1 MIFPKVEILS
11 LIIVFAKWF
20 SDVDAMPQPFEED
33 NAILEET
40 KSHSLRYVSD
50 KIRHGRDDEPG
61 LGVKRN
67 LSSNKKSKKFK
78 VKKDNKV
85 TKKESKDNKGS
96 RGIDT
101 RINTEAV
108 RLVLARFVD
117 SLDADPHRE
126 RGYHLNAGKQMI
138 DYNTCTVVQQCL
150 DPPFILSLGLMSVK
164 SRSLVY
170 KALSVAMSQESFNML
185 QLQQHSN
192 MLLGE
197 MQTWATICH
206 GECRELHDLSGL
218 LHPIVDGDLKA
229 FSDVVENTDYEQCGD
244 LRDKDRYTLWYCEDE
259 PRMIH
264 QADIDVSTGK
274 YKLGN
279 IWNEPHV
286 HGRNSQYDYF
296 SVYGDMIE
304 NGGAFGFRFSGHHMD
319 LNYMWDEDGMLVQDF
334 PVFLGHNPLIV
345 PETTPPMERD
355 PFEKEDSAHFYDPRM
370 WNSMAGVAQFA
381 EGVQLVLDCARE
393 LLLNA
398 PTSYV
403 PLTNWVSRGYIG
415 ALQFAGDKAITD
427 FDFVDLSLVSDETF
441 SNYWSMIEYTLKFAR
456 GDGSTDAEERIFRSE
471 GKAVWTTSTPPEEG
485 LPLTEE
491 DLRSNLNFLNLRIET
506 DELLFFVMVN
516 QLYTV
521 ISENEPT
528 NHLHSILIKKNLINP
543 DHACIGKMENDYTDP
558 LCVPPSQQPTPEPEP
573 VRVETMSAVFR
584 YETSLWDERSLKGK
598 ATLNINAFDEGLLQL
613 SKDSNNLGI
622 TATLFNEKAEEVFQK
637 TVGSEYS
644 RMSNTP
650 GFTDSERY
658 DPKQS
663 GWSGDTQFAIFSNT
677 KAFAAATYLSSVVD
691 TGLGNL
697 DEPIHEILS
706 EVSIYDTFAKV
717 TARMILSHS
726 SGAGPFDRFASDDPH
741 YNCIYD
747 LTTTMEECVLKYL
760 QFNAT
765 TEPLSIYSEP
775 GTVAY
780 YNNEPFC
787 ILALII
793 LRKTGKTYTDAV
805 AEYMTTPLG
814 MTETSYDCLAAKST
828 SDKPQV
834 AFGICTTGHDYPKFV
849 QMLANKGFSPDG
861 KRVLSLSSVQQMFS
875 RGTGTAF
882 NGDEYILPLQFI
894 LSSCIARSAG
904 IYSSIMGYGLGVMFI
919 PGNKGEL
926 FVHTGS
932 NGGFWIVAPGRYSAY
947 IASSSIPAIS
957 YARAALMLD
966 MFERKST
973 FMVSN
978 NITGVADVWEELT
991 ICGDGMYTE
1000 LSPVQLN
1007 GLVG

>member
-40 KSHSLRYVSD
+40 KSHSLRYVGD

-170 KALSVAMSQESFNML
+170 KTLSAAMSQESFNML

-197 MQTWATICH
+197 MQDWATTCH
-206 GECRELHDLSGL
+206 GECRELKDPNGL
-218 LHPIVDGDLKA
+218 LHPIVGGNLKESSDL
-229 FSDVVENTDYEQCGD
+229 VENTDYEQCGD
-244 LRDKDRYTLWYCEDE
+244 LRNKNKRGEERFTLWYCEDE
-259 PRMIH
+259 PRMVH
-264 QADIDVSTGK
+264 QADIDVTTGK

-296 SVYGDMIE
+296 SVYGDMVE
-304 NGGAFGFRFSGHHMD
+304 SGGAFGFRFSGHHMD
-319 LNYMWDEDGMLVQDF
+319 LNYMWNEDGILVQDF

-355 PFEKEDSAHFYDPRM
+355 HDERAHPDQFYDPLM
-370 WNSMAGVAQFA
+370 WNNMAGVAQFA
-381 EGVQLVLDCARE
+381 EGVQLVLDCASE
-393 LLLNA
+393 LLLYA

-403 PLTNWVSRGYIG
+403 PLTNWVSKGYIG
-415 ALQFAGDKAITD
+415 ALQFAGGKAITD
-427 FDFVDLSLVSDETF
+427 FDFVDLSHVSDETF
-441 SNYWSMIEYTLKFAR
+441 SKYWSMIEYTLKFAR
-456 GDGSTDAEERIFRSE
+456 GDGSTDADERIFRSE

-485 LPLTEE
+485 LPLTED

-528 NHLHSILIKKNLINP
+528 NHLHSILIQKNLINP
-543 DHACIGKMENDYTDP
+543 DHACIGKIENNYTDP
-558 LCVPPSQQPTPEPEP
+558 LCVAPKRQIPEP
-573 VRVETMSAVFR
+573 VRVQTMSAVFK
-584 YETSLWDERSLKGK
+584 YETSLWEERSLKGK
-598 ATLNINAFDEGLLQL
+598 SILDIDTFEKGLLQL
-613 SKDSNNLGI
+613 SKDGNNMGI
-622 TATLFNEKAEEVFQK
+622 TGTLFNEKAEKVFQK

-644 RMSNTP
+644 PMSNTP
-650 GFTDSERY
+650 GFTNSERY
-658 DPKQS
+658 DPLQS
-663 GWSGDTQFAIFSNT
+663 GWTGDTQFAIFSNT
-677 KAFAAATYLSSVVD
+677 KGFVAATYLSSVVD
-691 TGLGNL
+691 TGLGAL

-706 EVSIYDTFAKV
+706 ELSIHDAYANI

-726 SGAGPFDRFASDDPH
+726 SGGGRFDRFSRNDPH
-741 YNCIYD
+741 YNCKYD
-747 LTTTMEECVLKYL
+747 PTTTMEECVVKYL
-760 QFNAT
+760 QLGL
-765 TEPLSIYSEP
+765 ESEP
-775 GTVAY
+775 GTFAL
-780 YNNEPFC
+780 YNNDPFD
-787 ILALII
+787 IISLLI
-793 LRKTGKTYTDAV
+793 LRKTGKKYTDVV

-814 MTETSYDCLAAKST
+814 MTETSYDCPAAKST

-834 AFGICTTGHDYPKFV
+834 AFGMCSTGHDYPKFP
-849 QMLANKGFSPDG
+849 QMLANKGLSHDG
-861 KRVLSLSSVQQMFS
+861 KRVLSLYSVQQMFS
-875 RGTGTAF
+875 RGTGTAL
-882 NGDEYILPLQFI
+882 NGSERLLPGLNLI
-894 LSSCIARSAG
+894 LSSCVARNTG
-904 IYSSIMGYGLGVMFI
+904 IHGIMGYGLGTMFI
-919 PGNKGEL
+919 PGRKGEV
-926 FVHTGS
+926 FAHAGS
-932 NGGFWIVAPGRYSAY
+932 NGGFWAVAPGRYSVY
-947 IASSSIPAIS
+947 IASSTIPQPDYSKI
-957 YARAALMLD
+957 ALMMD

-978 NITGVADVWEELT
+978 NIDGVAEVWEELT
-991 ICGDGMYTE
+991 TCGDGMYTE
-1000 LSPVQLN
+1000 LSSAEINNVLEGP
-1007 GLVG
+1007 